1 MLYRTASLSAEF
13 GGQNREME
21 VSFRSLYFA
30 IAPAIFLVYIVMASS
45 FESFLHPFV
54 VLFTIP
60 LALVGVVPGLLI
72 TGTSKSVIV
81 LMGGILLVGI
91 VVNNAI
97 VLIDTINRLRRDGM
111 EKFEA
116 IFRAGHIRLRPI
128 LMTTLT
134 TVLGLMPMALS
145 WGEGSELRTPLAVT
159 VASGLLVGTVLTL
172 VVIPAAYSVVPGGP
186 GAKPTT
192 SAGQTRD
199 AGPADEAESFEE
211 AR

>member
-1 MLYRTASLSAEF
+1 MTVPPHAPGAAARPHQQTAAGVLHAGVGARLGVGASGVGAELAV
-13 GGQNREME
+13 GARD
-21 VSFRSLYFA
+21 RR
-30 IAPAIFLVYIVMASS
+30 
-45 FESFLHPFV
+45 
-54 VLFTIP
+54 IP

-72 TGTSKSVIV
+72 TGTSISVIV

-145 WGEGSELRTPLAVT
+145 WGEGSELRTPLAMT

-186 GAKPTT
+186 GATPTT
-192 SAGQTRD
+192 SAEQTRD
-199 AGPADEAESFEE
+199 AGPADKAKPSEE